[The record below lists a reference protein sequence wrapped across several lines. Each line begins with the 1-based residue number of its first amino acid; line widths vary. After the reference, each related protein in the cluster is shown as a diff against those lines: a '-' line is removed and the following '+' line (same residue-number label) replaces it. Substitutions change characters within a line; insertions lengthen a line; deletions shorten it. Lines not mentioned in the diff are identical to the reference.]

1 MSKQGKSLV
10 SFRLAILAFFIFAI
24 LFIYSSL
31 NLKNV
36 DLGYQEHE
44 LLQQEKKM
52 RAQIDQLQAQKALL
66 LNLERM
72 EKIAIEKLGYQYP
85 EPGQIIKVVGLAD
98 ED

>member
-1 MSKQGKSLV
+1 MSKQRKSLAD
-10 SFRLAILAFFIFAI
+10 FRLAILAFFIFVI
-24 LFIYSSL
+24 LFTYSSL

-36 DLGYQEHE
+36 DLGYQQHE

-52 RAQIDQLQAQKALL
+52 RAEIDRLQAQKALL

-85 EPGQIIKVVGLAD
+85 EPDQIIKVV
-98 ED
+98 EDDNED

>member
-1 MSKQGKSLV
+1 MSKQGKALAN
-10 SFRLAILAFFIFAI
+10 FRLAILAFFIFVI
-24 LFIYSSL
+24 LFTYSGL

-36 DLGYQEHE
+36 DLGYQQHE

-52 RAQIDQLQAQKALL
+52 RTEIDCLQAQKALL

-85 EPGQIIKVVGLAD
+85 ETNQIIKVVEGSD

>member
-1 MSKQGKSLV
+1 MTKAFKSLV
-10 SFRLAILAFFIFAI
+10 DYRMAILAFFIFVI

-85 EPGQIIKVVGLAD
+85 EPGQIIKVVDHAD

>member
-1 MSKQGKSLV
+1 MSKPGKTLAD
-10 SFRLAILAFFIFAI
+10 FRLAILAFFIFVI
-24 LFIYSSL
+24 LFTYSGL

-36 DLGYQEHE
+36 DLGYQQHE

-52 RAQIDQLQAQKALL
+52 RAEIDRLQAQKAVL

-72 EKIAIEKLGYQYP
+72 EKTVVEKLGYQYP
-85 EPGQIIKVVGLAD
+85 ESGQIITVIENDD